1 MPSALSSSCV
11 PNTQRTSCTQATVRK
26 KYAPR
31 DILLLLC
38 SPCAY
43 QVRALAHAVDAM
55 YKQLALDGVVVHHD
69 AAVPRHRV
77 TTHKAHRQGSQA
89 SSPQRWSACAAALQQ
104 PYNTSSQVTTAVQQR
119 RWSPRGIGAAFSI
132 PRCRLWT
139 PCPAMAH
146 HQHARMKKQARAD
159 TGQLP
164 SPRPLRYT
172 AHEARNG
179 RNSRGEGGGKA
190 GVTAPC

>member
-132 PRCRLWT
+132 PRYRLWT

-146 HQHARMKKQARAD
+146 HQHAIMKNTAAPKA
-159 TGQLP
+159 
-164 SPRPLRYT
+164 PRCHYATLGSDQPAAAAL
-172 AHEARNG
+172 HC
-179 RNSRGEGGGKA
+179 S
-190 GVTAPC
+190 